1 MRKNMSPLEFYK
13 ITEEKLQ
20 QLAVIYEI
28 ENLKEYY
35 ELTDYNEKM
44 PTSNYKDL
52 SQVFAQLAFHGQN
65 GAKIGNTVNFNAN
78 IVALDNELCK
88 FNPGKFL
95 EKYNLTEIN
104 KDNKKDNKKRIE
116 DASET
121 LSKRLCEA
129 LHRKAKNQL
138 LPRYAKTLLYSA
150 IYVHSFKNKKEIIED
165 LKKNYLKENY
175 KDAKKLIDY
184 FRKQIPAGFRVPL
197 ACDFLKEFDKSFDL
211 PKPDTHLINTLNAI
225 GINCKKEYEYINEM
239 KNLTENINQ
248 SLKDEEKLTVYKFDR
263 MIYLVCSQNFFLD
276 KKDKNSIKKIYWE
289 KIKS

>member
-1 MRKNMSPLEFYK
+1 MSPLEFYK

-20 QLAVIYEI
+20 QLADVYEI
-28 ENLKEYY
+28 ENLEEYY
-35 ELTDYNEKM
+35 ELTDYNKKM

-78 IVALDNELCK
+78 IVALDNVLYK
-88 FNPGKFL
+88 FNPGEFL
-95 EKYNLTEIN
+95 QKYNLTEIN
-104 KDNKKDNKKRIE
+104 KDNKNSKDNKKRIE
-116 DASET
+116 EASET
-121 LSKRLCEA
+121 LSKRLCEV
-129 LHRKAKNQL
+129 LHREDAKQL

-150 IYVHSFKNKKEIIED
+150 IYVHSFNNKQEIIED
-165 LKKNYLKENY
+165 LKEHYE
-175 KDAKKLIDY
+175 DKKTLIDY

-211 PKPDTHLINTLNAI
+211 PKPDTHLKNTL
-225 GINCKKEYEYINEM
+225 NCKKEYECINKM
-239 KNLTENINQ
+239 INLTENINK

-276 KKDKNSIKKIYWE
+276 KKDRNSIKKIYLE
-289 KIKS
+289 KIRS

>member
-1 MRKNMSPLEFYK
+1 MSPLEFYN
-13 ITEEKLQ
+13 ITKEKLN
-20 QLAVIYEI
+20 QLAGIYEI
-28 ENLKEYY
+28 KNLEEYY
-35 ELTDYNEKM
+35 ELTDYNKKM
-44 PTSNYKDL
+44 PTSKYKDL

-95 EKYNLTEIN
+95 KKYNLTEIN
-104 KDNKKDNKKRIE
+104 KDNKNSKDNKKRIE

-121 LSKRLCEA
+121 LSKRLCKV
-129 LHRKAKNQL
+129 LHRKAKNPH

-150 IYVHSFKNKKEIIED
+150 IYVHSFNNKQEIIED

-184 FRKQIPAGFRVPL
+184 FRKQIPVGFRAAL

-211 PKPDTHLINTLNAI
+211 PKPDTHLKNTL
-225 GINCKKEYEYINEM
+225 NCKKEYECINKM
-239 KNLTENINQ
+239 INLTENINK

-276 KKDKNSIKKIYWE
+276 KKDRNSIEKIYLE
-289 KIKS
+289 KIRS

>member
-1 MRKNMSPLEFYK
+1 MSPLKFYK
-13 ITEEKLQ
+13 ITEKKLK
-20 QLAVIYEI
+20 QLAGIYEI
-28 ENLKEYY
+28 KNLEEYY
-35 ELTDYNEKM
+35 ELTDYNKKM

-65 GAKIGNTVNFNAN
+65 GAQIGNTVNFNAN

-88 FNPGKFL
+88 FNPGEFL
-95 EKYNLTEIN
+95 EKYNLTDIN
-104 KDNKKDNKKRIE
+104 KGNKEDNQIRIE

-121 LSKRLCEA
+121 LSNRLCEA
-129 LHRKAKNQL
+129 LHRDAKQL

-150 IYVHSFKNKKEIIED
+150 IYVHSFNNKQDIIED

-184 FRKQIPAGFRVPL
+184 FHKQIPAGFGVAL

-211 PKPDTHLINTLNAI
+211 PKPDTHLKNTLNAI
-225 GINCKKEYEYINEM
+225 GINCEEEYEYINEM
-239 KNLTENINQ
+239 KNLTENINK

-276 KKDKNSIKKIYWE
+276 KKDRNSIKKIYWE
-289 KIKS
+289 KIRS

>member
-1 MRKNMSPLEFYK
+1 
-13 ITEEKLQ
+13 
-20 QLAVIYEI
+20 
-28 ENLKEYY
+28 
-35 ELTDYNEKM
+35 M

-65 GAKIGNTVNFNAN
+65 GAKIGDTVNFNAN
-78 IVALDNELCK
+78 IVALDNVLCK
-88 FNPGKFL
+88 FNPGEFL

-104 KDNKKDNKKRIE
+104 KDNKNSEDNPQKIE

-121 LSKRLCEA
+121 LSKRLCKA
-129 LHRKAKNQL
+129 LHRKAKKQL

-150 IYVHSFKNKKEIIED
+150 IYVHSFNNKQEIIED

-184 FRKQIPAGFRVPL
+184 FREQIPAGFGVAL

-211 PKPDTHLINTLNAI
+211 PKPDTHLMNTL
-225 GINCKKEYEYINEM
+225 NCKKEYECINEM
-239 KNLTENINQ
+239 INLTENINK
-248 SLKDEEKLTVYKFDR
+248 SLKEEEKLTVYKFDR

-276 KKDKNSIKKIYWE
+276 KKDRNSIKKIYLE
-289 KIKS
+289 KIRS

>member
-1 MRKNMSPLEFYK
+1 MSPLEFYK
-13 ITEEKLQ
+13 ITEKKLK
-20 QLAVIYEI
+20 QLADIYEI
-28 ENLKEYY
+28 ENLEEYY
-35 ELTDYNEKM
+35 ELTDYNKKM

-78 IVALDNELCK
+78 IVTLDNELCK
-88 FNPGKFL
+88 FNPGEFL
-95 EKYNLTEIN
+95 KKYNLTEIN
-104 KDNKKDNKKRIE
+104 KDNKDSEYNQKRIE

-129 LHRKAKNQL
+129 LHRKDENPH

-150 IYVHSFKNKKEIIED
+150 IYVHSFKNKKEIIDD
-165 LKKNYLKENY
+165 LKVYYE
-175 KDAKKLIDY
+175 DEKKLIDY
-184 FRKQIPAGFRVPL
+184 FRKQIPAGFRVAL

-211 PKPDTHLINTLNAI
+211 PKPDTHLMNTLNAF
-225 GINCKKEYEYINEM
+225 GINCKKEYECINEM
-239 KNLTENINQ
+239 INLTENINK

-276 KKDKNSIKKIYWE
+276 KKDRNSIKKIYWE
-289 KIKS
+289 KLEAKR

>member
-1 MRKNMSPLEFYK
+1 MSPLEFYK

-20 QLAVIYEI
+20 QLADVYEI
-28 ENLKEYY
+28 ENLEEYY
-35 ELTDYNEKM
+35 ELTDYNKKM

-78 IVALDNELCK
+78 IVTLDNELCK
-88 FNPGKFL
+88 FNPGEFL
-95 EKYNLTEIN
+95 QKYKLTEIN
-104 KDNKKDNKKRIE
+104 KDNKNSEYNKKRIE

-121 LSKRLCEA
+121 LSKRLCEV
-129 LHRKAKNQL
+129 LHREDKNQL

-150 IYVHSFKNKKEIIED
+150 IYVNSFKNKQDIID
-165 LKKNYLKENY
+165 DLKENY

-184 FRKQIPAGFRVPL
+184 FRKQIPVGFRAAL

-211 PKPDTHLINTLNAI
+211 PKPDTHLINTLNAF
-225 GINCKKEYEYINEM
+225 GINCEEVYEYINEM
-239 KNLTENINQ
+239 KNLTENINK

-276 KKDKNSIKKIYWE
+276 KKDRNSIKKIYWKKLE
-289 KIKS
+289 TKR

>member
-1 MRKNMSPLEFYK
+1 M
-13 ITEEKLQ
+13 T
-20 QLAVIYEI
+20 A
-28 ENLKEYY
+28 
-35 ELTDYNEKM
+35 
-44 PTSNYKDL
+44 SNYKDL

-78 IVALDNELCK
+78 IDTLDDELCK
-88 FNPGKFL
+88 FNPGEFL
-95 EKYNLTEIN
+95 IKYKLTKIN
-104 KDNKKDNKKRIE
+104 KDNKDSEYNKKRIE

-129 LHRKAKNQL
+129 LHREDENQL

-150 IYVHSFKNKKEIIED
+150 IYVHSFNNKQEIIDD
-165 LKKNYLKENY
+165 LKEHYNNENE
-175 KDAKKLIDY
+175 LIDY
-184 FRKQIPAGFRVPL
+184 FREQIPAGFRVPL

-211 PKPDTHLINTLNAI
+211 PKPDTHLMNTLNAF
-225 GINCKKEYEYINEM
+225 GINCKKEYECINEM